1 MVRLSGRSRRW
12 PLIVLVSVVA
22 LAILFTVMSQFYVDL
37 LWYRE
42 VGFSAVFWSV
52 IRTKS
57 LLGLVFGAL
66 FFAILYANL
75 LMVRRMSPQTRI
87 VTPDQEVI
95 ERLRMTLE
103 PQLGWILPAG
113 CAVISLLVGIS
124 VAGNW
129 QTYLMWRHSSGIT
142 FGAPEAL
149 FQRDPAFYIFTLPWL
164 RFLQGW
170 LFTTL
175 VGVTFLSALGHFV
188 WGGIRP
194 QAPRLAEKV
203 EPPVRAHLSVLLG
216 LIMLAKAWGYYL
228 GRFDLLTSKRG
239 VVEGASYTDVHAQLP
254 ALTFLAIA
262 AVICA
267 VLFFANIRFR
277 RWALP
282 TIAVGLLGIV
292 SVVLGTAVPAFMQ
305 HFSVKPQEQQRELT
319 YISRNIAG
327 TRKAFGLDTVG
338 LQKYPADPSVT
349 SSDIAQNST
358 TIQNI
363 RLWRPSILLQ
373 NFASL
378 QRIRQYY
385 DFNDVDVDRYVIDGE
400 RRVLMLSAREI
411 SQNGLSTNTWQNSH
425 LVYTHGYGAVA
436 AQVNTASAEGA
447 PVLSLQDIPPSG
459 LPALAQPRIYY
470 GELHDVPFVVVGTKT
485 QEVDYE
491 GATSPQNYQGS
502 GGIPMGNVLQR
513 ALFAW
518 HFRDINLL
526 ISGQI
531 TSQSRIMIYRDIAAR
546 ATKAVPFLRFDGDPY
561 MAITNTGIDWI
572 WDAYTTTNQY
582 PYSQSVDLFGATGS
596 NTLSGS
602 ANYIRNSVK
611 VVVDAYT
618 GKITY
623 YADLSDPMIA
633 VWSNAFPGLFVPISE
648 APTDLSAHFRYPENL
663 FQIQATQYGKYHVQD
678 PAVFFQGQDV
688 WQIPDDPTAAS
699 ATDQTGA
706 TSTAKIAPYYLLLKV
721 PGSTDTQFQLVIPF
735 VPQSRQNMVSW
746 MTVGSDPG
754 SGYGKMIAFTFPQ
767 GSAIDGP
774 SLVFSRINQDP
785 GFSSARTLLGTAGST
800 VQFGDFL
807 VIPMGNSFLYVEPV
821 YVRSAQSSAVPEL
834 KRVIVVN
841 GGTVGVATDLPGA
854 LQASLQG
861 QSGGGQGSGPGV
873 GSVDQQVA
881 SLIDQAL
888 QHFSTANAALTA
900 GNLGLYQSELKLA
913 QDLMSQAKSLLA
925 RAVTG
930 GTPGGTPT
938 PSPSAS
944 ASP

>member
-1 MVRLSGRSRRW
+1 MVRLPGGSRRW
-12 PLIVLVSVVA
+12 PLYILVAVVA
-22 LAILFTVMSQFYVDL
+22 LAIFFTVMSQFYVDL

-42 VGFSAVFWSV
+42 VGFSSVFWSV
-52 IRTKS
+52 LRTKS

-66 FFAILYANL
+66 FFAILYLNL

-87 VTPDQEVI
+87 VTPDQEVV
-95 ERLRMTLE
+95 ERLRMGLE
-103 PQLGWILPAG
+103 PHLGWILPTG

-129 QTYLMWRHSSGIT
+129 QTYLMWRHSGGVL
-142 FGAPEAL
+142 FGTQEAL
-149 FQRDPAFYIFTLPWL
+149 FNRDPAFYIFALPWL

-175 VGVTFLSALGHFV
+175 VGVTFLSALGHFL

-194 QAPRLAEKV
+194 QAPRLSEKV

-239 VVEGASYTDVHAQLP
+239 VVEGASYTDIHAQRP

-267 VLFFANIRFR
+267 LLFFANIRFR

-292 SVVLGTAVPAFMQ
+292 SVVLGTAVPAFIQ
-305 HFSVKPQEQQRELT
+305 HFSVKPQEQQRESL
-319 YISRNIAG
+319 YITRNIAG
-327 TRKAFGLDTVG
+327 TRKAFGLDKVSV
-338 LQKYPADPSVT
+338 QNYPADPAVT
-349 SSDIAQNST
+349 AADIAQNSAT
-358 TIQNI
+358 VQNI
-363 RLWRPSILLQ
+363 RLWRPKILEQ
-373 NFASL
+373 NFLSL

-385 DFNDVDVDRYVIDGE
+385 DFNDVDVDRYVIDAQ

-411 SQNGLSTNTWQNSH
+411 SQTGLSTNTWQNSH
-425 LVYTHGYGAVA
+425 LVYTHGFGAVA

-447 PVLSLQDIPPSG
+447 PILSLQDIPPTG
-459 LPALAQPRIYY
+459 KPVLAQPRIYY
-470 GELHDVPFVVVGTKT
+470 GELNEVPFVVVGTKT
-485 QEVDYE
+485 QELDYE
-491 GATSPQNYQGS
+491 GAANPQSYSGS
-502 GGIPMGNVLQR
+502 GGIPMGNILQR

-531 TSQSRIMIYRDIAAR
+531 TSQSRIMIYRDIAER

-561 MAITNTGIDWI
+561 MAITSTGIDWI

-582 PYSQSVDLFGATGS
+582 PYSQSVDLLDATGS
-596 NTLSGS
+596 PTLSGS
-602 ANYIRNSVK
+602 VNYVRNAVK

-623 YADLSDPMIA
+623 YADLSDPIIH
-633 VWSNAFPGLFVPISE
+633 VWSNAFPDLFTPISE
-648 APTDLSAHFRYPENL
+648 APPDLSSHFRYPENL
-663 FQIQATQYGKYHVQD
+663 FQIQATQYGKYHVTD
-678 PAVFFQGQDV
+678 PAVFFRGEDI
-688 WQIPDDPTAAS
+688 WQVPDDPTAAS
-699 ATDQTGA
+699 AEQ
-706 TSTAKIAPYYLLLKV
+706 STTTQPAKIAPYYLLMKV
-721 PGSTDTQFQLVIPF
+721 PGNTTEQFQLVIPF

-746 MTVGSDPG
+746 MTVGSDLG
-754 SGYGKMIAFTFPQ
+754 AGYGDMVSFTFPQ
-767 GSAIDGP
+767 GLAIDGP

-785 GFSSARTLLGTAGST
+785 GFSKDRTLLGTGGST
-800 VQFGDFL
+800 VLFGDFL

-834 KRVIVVN
+834 KRVIVVD
-841 GGTVGVATDLPGA
+841 GGTVGVGTDLPSA
-854 LQASLQG
+854 LQAALQG
-861 QSGGGQGSGPGV
+861 QGGGGPGPGPGG

-888 QHFSTANAALTA
+888 RHFTAADQALTA
-900 GNLGLYQSELKLA
+900 GNLGLFQSEIKLA
-913 QDLMSQAKSLLA
+913 QDLMTQAKSLLA
-925 RAVTG
+925 GAASQGTG
-930 GTPGGTPT
+930 AG
-938 PSPSAS
+938 SAS
-944 ASP
+944 ASPSAGP